1 MSVDFVDANGR
12 LRPSEEIEAALL
24 WVKKRIVRPDFT
36 DPEGV
41 MLCITIKDS
50 LEELLAIRG
59 LMAEAKAKA
68 TAKPDEKRTV

>member
-24 WVKKRIVRPDFT
+24 WVKKGIVRPDFK

-41 MLCITIKDS
+41 ICRVTIKDA

-59 LMAEAKAKA
+59 IVAKARVES
-68 TAKPDEKRTV
+68 DDSRTKD